1 MRTLLALMMTALP
14 LTAEEI
20 EIRNLYLPPWYEKA
34 DLQIYTLEIK
44 VSEPQ
49 VWIKHAC
56 TVFTTNDVVQGSN
69 GVVRTSLIIDLKK
82 TQFPFSILI
91 MVPDDE
97 GKPTITKSEL
107 RCHLSLVPL
116 QYQVHTWGH
125 RFTVTNLTEHPLI
138 VESRTNLTIHE
149 QTDRHIT
156 GVLHGEARL
165 KLKDMPAILLHPVTH
180 QH

>member
-49 VWIKHAC
+49 VWIKHPC
-56 TVFTTNDVVQGSN
+56 TVFTTNDVVQTFN
-69 GVVRTSLIIDLKK
+69 GVARANLIIDLKK
-82 TQFPFSILI
+82 TQSPFPVLI
-91 MVPDDE
+91 MVPDE
-97 GKPTITKSEL
+97 NGKPTVTKTEL
-107 RCHLSLVPL
+107 RCHLSLVPM
-116 QYQVHTWGH
+116 QYQVQTQGD
-125 RFTVTNLTEHPLI
+125 RFTVTNLTEHRLV
-138 VESRTNLTIHE
+138 VESWNNLTIQE
-149 QTDRHIT
+149 QTDRYIH
-156 GVLHGEARL
+156 GSLHGEARL
-165 KLKDMPAILLHPVTH
+165 KLQNMPAILLHPVTH